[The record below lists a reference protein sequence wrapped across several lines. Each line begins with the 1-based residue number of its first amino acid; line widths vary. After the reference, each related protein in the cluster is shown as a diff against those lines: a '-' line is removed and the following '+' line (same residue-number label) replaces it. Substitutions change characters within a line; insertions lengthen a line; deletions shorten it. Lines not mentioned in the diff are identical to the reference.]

1 MTTLAQGGQKVS
13 TNPVWSIVFESK
25 GALDRFKAGQLNFA
39 ADASAVVLKTG
50 VATDTSF
57 VDGVVVVVSPIGGAM
72 VEAAI
77 GGQQFTCQAS

>member
-1 MTTLAQGGQKVS
+1 MQAGTQTFSELL
-13 TNPVWSIVFESK
+13 VFESK
-25 GALDRFKAGQLNFA
+25 GALDRFKVGQLNFA

-50 VATDTSF
+50 VATDISL
-57 VDGVVVVVSPIGGAM
+57 VDGITVVVGPIGGVM